1 MSFKTFLVVLLFVVL
16 LAGATGGAD
25 SARNVGEA
33 LATALHWIAD
43 AWNAL
48 VGSS

>member
-16 LAGATGGAD
+16 LAGATGGSD

-33 LATALHWIAD
+33 LNQAVHRIAD
-43 AWNAL
+43 AWDAL
-48 VGSS
+48 VGSG